1 MEWHKDI
8 KMDVNAFIVCLNL
21 TYIALI
27 LSQWIISSTVLPSIF
42 QISVNAEQVR
52 IELEPPDKAKPLGT
66 VQQKRR
72 QKMQQK

>member
-8 KMDVNAFIVCLNL
+8 KMDVNAFVVCLNL